1 MLPSAFDCYGVSIN
15 KVRSAKNQRA
25 LIAIVK
31 ALAQARLF
39 INHAFGVT

>member
-1 MLPSAFDCYGVSIN
+1 M
-15 KVRSAKNQRA
+15 RSAKNQRA

-31 ALAQARLF
+31 ALAQACLF